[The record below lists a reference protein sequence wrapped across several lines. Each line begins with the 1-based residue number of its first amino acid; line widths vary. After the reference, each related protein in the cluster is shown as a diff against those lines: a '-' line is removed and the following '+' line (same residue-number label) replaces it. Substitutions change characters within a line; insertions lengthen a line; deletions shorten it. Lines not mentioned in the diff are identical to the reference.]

1 MQYRPVLAAAALV
14 ALVGCSDD
22 NGDSG
27 ATAASTP
34 VTDAVAATSAV
45 ATTAAATTPAT
56 AAVPEQVAEAQRLA
70 GTYTGEWTNTTFWS
84 VGTLQAE
91 VTVDAEAATATISL
105 DVGGN
110 AFGSPDPALVI
121 TEIDLTQSGPIS
133 GTNDLLGDFTVSLD
147 TAGHLTFVAAAVPGV
162 GGKEM
167 TIEADLADGMFTG
180 TYTITGLAEGT
191 FTATRS

>member
-1 MQYRPVLAAAALV
+1 MPYRPVLAVAALV
-14 ALVGCSDD
+14 AFVGCSDD
-22 NGDSG
+22 NGDSA
-27 ATAASTP
+27 ATAATTAM
-34 VTDAVAATSAV
+34 TDAVAATSAV
-45 ATTAAATTPAT
+45 ATTTATTPAT

-70 GTYTGEWTNTTFWS
+70 GTYTGEWTNTTFGS

-133 GTNDLLGDFTVSLD
+133 GTNDLLGEFTVSLD
-147 TAGHLTFVAAAVPGV
+147 TSGHLTFVAVAVPGV

-180 TYTITGLAEGT
+180 SYTITGLAEGT